1 MCQFGHFEPHLDMVK
16 EGVID
21 EDIEEPTDNLV
32 DCENDEQDE
41 IEDIVSESESVC
53 YGKNDCHLCDKTFTC
68 LDELCEHFRREH
80 TEYQESIQREVADH
94 YSNQNLN

>member
-32 DCENDEQDE
+32 DCENDKLDK
-41 IEDIVSESESVC
+41 IEDIFSEITHIRHS
-53 YGKNDCHLCDKTFTC
+53 F
-68 LDELCEHFRREH
+68 
-80 TEYQESIQREVADH
+80 
-94 YSNQNLN
+94 